1 MEECKAWILIFF
13 FFFFV
18 CGCPIAPASFI
29 EKIIFSPMS
38 CFCSFFKDQLIVFL
52 EVYFWGLYSVPL
64 ICWVCSCTNITL
76 SEVLLFNSFFVFKK
90 SLFSW
95 LHRVLVAATR
105 DPLLRPGN
113 SRARGSVVATTRAE
127 LPCSMWDLGSPTRD

>member
-1 MEECKAWILIFF
+1 MIFF
-13 FFFFV
+13 FFFAR
-18 CGCPIAPASFI
+18 GCPIASASFV

-76 SEVLLFNSFFVFKK
+76 SEVLFFNSFLYLKK
-90 SLFSW
+90 VYLFIW
-95 LHRVLVAATR
+95 LHRVLIAATR

-113 SRARGSVVATTRAE
+113 SRPCGSVVVTPGLSCPAACV
-127 LPCSMWDLGSPTRD
+127 LVH